1 MKRTLF
7 INEDDSHFTSG
18 HPREDMTR
26 KGIERLADFYC
37 QDTQVGGV
45 LFCVNYQK
53 ALYKSAVWEYVC
65 DGYDPKGPDD
75 QPFLKDVDLGTSG
88 HGRKMFDN
96 MLALDEQNLD
106 RHQIWIDRCRHHGVE
121 GWLTLRM
128 NDCHGLQE
136 YRQRMEEGTGAYRGW
151 ALLFPS
157 TFWKEHPEFRRATYR
172 EERSIEG
179 AFDYAQAEV
188 RTHYLALVAE
198 VLEKWDMDGI
208 ELDWM
213 RWGMNFKP
221 GYEAEGK
228 TILTAFLEEV
238 RALVRQAERRL
249 GHAVKLGVRIPGEIE
264 VCEALGY
271 DPLVW
276 ADRKLVDQV
285 VLSSF
290 DGKANF
296 TLPLALWRRIFGRE
310 VRIVAHC
317 SDYLAPYTALGHKG
331 LVGSDAI
338 NHGVAATALNRG
350 ADGLYFFNS
359 CYFECEAPGQ
369 FKALLQTAGDE
380 ATLRRH
386 ARRHVLSFGA
396 AAPGVPARERLPIP
410 LVNPS
415 IGYDY
420 NRLQE
425 PITIRLDTGFKPSP
439 PAAVVLYLGFSGA
452 VEPGAESAVRCNG
465 QVLTRLTEV
474 GGCAV
479 TNNRIGW
486 TDAQVK
492 AAIPYVLAYRI
503 PAECLQ
509 AGDNVFELIAFSGDA
524 ELRWAEVAVSSEEQF
539 EAINTRGAT

>member
-1 MKRTLF
+1 MERKLF
-7 INEDDSHFTSG
+7 INEDDSHFTSC

-26 KGIERLADFYC
+26 EGIERLADFYC
-37 QDTQVGGV
+37 KDTQVGGV

-53 ALYKSAVWEYVC
+53 ALYKSKVWEYAC
-65 DGYDPKGPDD
+65 DGYDPAGPDD
-75 QPFLKDVDLGTSG
+75 QPFLHQVDLSTGG
-88 HGRKMFDN
+88 HGRKMLDN
-96 MLALDEQNLD
+96 MLELDRQGLD
-106 RHQIWIDRCRHHGVE
+106 RHQIWIDRCRQHGVE

-136 YRQRMEEGTGAYRGW
+136 YRQRVEEGTGSYRGW
-151 ALLFPS
+151 VLMAPS
-157 TFWKEHPEFRRATYR
+157 QQWKAHPEWRRATYR
-172 EERSIEG
+172 EERSLEG
-179 AFDYAQAEV
+179 AFDYARTEV
-188 RTHYLALVAE
+188 RAHHMKLVAE

-208 ELDWM
+208 ELDWL

-228 TILTAFLEEV
+228 AILTGFLEEV

-264 VCEALGY
+264 ACEALGY
-271 DPLVW
+271 DPLAW

-310 VRIVAHC
+310 VRILAHC
-317 SDYLAPYTALGHKG
+317 SDYLAPYTALGFKG
-331 LVGSDAI
+331 LVGHDEI
-338 NHGVAATALNRG
+338 NHGVAATALHRG

-359 CYFECEAPGQ
+359 CYFESETPTP

-410 LVNPS
+410 LTNPS

-425 PITIRLDTGFKPSP
+425 PITIRLDTGFRPSP
-439 PAAVVLYLGFSGA
+439 SAAVILYLGFSGT
-452 VEPGAESAVRCNG
+452 VEPGADSMVRCNG
-465 QVLTRLTEV
+465 HALTRLAEV

-492 AAIPYVLAYRI
+492 SAIPCVLAYGI
-503 PAECLQ
+503 PAACLQ
-509 AGDNVFELIAFSGDA
+509 AGENVFELIAFIGDA
-524 ELRWAEVAVSSEEQF
+524 ELRWVEVAVSSEEQS
-539 EAINTRGAT
+539 EAINTRSAT